1 MSVVPDV
8 LFAAFEYTISEYKFD
23 FGQGVTVTNF
33 MKQWTEQAGYPMI
46 NVSKVNDEFIVTQVC
61 IVLVISS
68 QTLMISNTKN
78 IVGKV
83 SNGLSR
89 QNNRFF

>member
-1 MSVVPDV
+1 VSVDPDV

-23 FGQGVTVTNF
+23 FGQGVTVSDF

-61 IVLVISS
+61 VVLVVN
-68 QTLMISNTKN
+68 L
-78 IVGKV
+78 
-83 SNGLSR
+83 
-89 QNNRFF
+89 